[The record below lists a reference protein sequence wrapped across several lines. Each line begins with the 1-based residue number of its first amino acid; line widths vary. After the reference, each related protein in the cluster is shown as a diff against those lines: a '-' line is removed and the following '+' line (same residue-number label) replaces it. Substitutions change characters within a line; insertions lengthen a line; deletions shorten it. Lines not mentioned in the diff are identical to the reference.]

1 MAEFSQ
7 LLKTVKG
14 KALDAKILAG
24 KEKLTFNFVKTSSH
38 TYEESELETLEI
50 LEGVK
55 QSVERTGIQIRDNH
69 VVTIKAA
76 FRNDELTEGYYI
88 RAIGLYAIDPDEGTI
103 LYAVTV
109 EKTGNCYIS
118 AYNQKAVNGISVKLN
133 LKIDDAD
140 KVDLTIDPA
149 AVATMQDI
157 LDLDSQK
164 IPIQGGDISDTVIN
178 IENPPDEDKNPV
190 KYPEIGDSG
199 TTKSIMG
206 QIRRWLKSLKD
217 DKVDKK
223 GGDTADTVVS
233 GLTDSTASFPQPTA
247 GDSQKTLWGKV
258 KKWQQDCITKFGNY
272 VLTSMITNQHLNSA
286 SNIPTSALV
295 YLMQQAIQQNQQ
307 AINVL
312 NTKHKVLIK
321 KYTKVIKIPANSFT
335 GSIMLDIQPPSGLKA
350 VGILGIQT
358 DYPATIT
365 PTLWYLNK
373 GNQIAFCLYST
384 YGSEL
389 TCTVFFHVL
398 LLPESWDITVN
409 N

>member
-118 AYNQKAVNGISVKLN
+118 AYSQKAVNGISVKLN

-178 IENPPDEDKNPV
+178 IENPPDEDENPV

-206 QIRRWLKSLKD
+206 QIRRWLKSLKE

-223 GGDTADTVVS
+223 GGDVSDTVVS
-233 GLTDSTASFPQPTA
+233 GLTDSTASFLSPQPGTA
-247 GDSQKTLWGKV
+247 RKLCGARSRNGSRT
-258 KKWQQDCITKFGNY
+258 
-272 VLTSMITNQHLNSA
+272 VLQNS
-286 SNIPTSALV
+286 
-295 YLMQQAIQQNQQ
+295 
-307 AINVL
+307 
-312 NTKHKVLIK
+312 
-321 KYTKVIKIPANSFT
+321 
-335 GSIMLDIQPPSGLKA
+335 GIM
-350 VGILGIQT
+350 
-358 DYPATIT
+358 Y
-365 PTLWYLNK
+365 
-373 GNQIAFCLYST
+373 
-384 YGSEL
+384 
-389 TCTVFFHVL
+389 
-398 LLPESWDITVN
+398 
-409 N
+409 

>member
-272 VLTSMITNQHLNSA
+272 VLTSMITNQHLNST

-295 YLMQQAIQQNQQ
+295 YLMQQAIQQNQN

-312 NTKHKVLIK
+312 NTKHNVITQKVHI
-321 KYTKVIKIPANSFT
+321 
-335 GSIMLDIQPPSGLKA
+335 
-350 VGILGIQT
+350 
-358 DYPATIT
+358 
-365 PTLWYLNK
+365 
-373 GNQIAFCLYST
+373 
-384 YGSEL
+384 
-389 TCTVFFHVL
+389 
-398 LLPESWDITVN
+398 
-409 N
+409 